1 MLCAARAIKNLLRL
15 SVQTSCRE
23 NFLCAKRACQPRNTR
38 QKDKTV
44 RFGTKNRH
52 RLQNLIP
59 FSAELQVR
67 LCRERPYLVLAPVGF
82 YAQITYHGRRLRK
95 PNLTLTRLRTE
106 RRGLLIRPTAHL
118 AGGAT
123 GFLIRPITIFHFCP
137 CQILSQSLCK
147 TRRRLRKPILSPS
160 QYIRA
165 GQICHAR
172 SCGDGETETI
182 RPSGYTS
189 LRFVACS

>member
-38 QKDKTV
+38 QKRQNSTLWHKKPPPFAKFNTI
-44 RFGTKNRH
+44 FGRATSS
-52 RLQNLIP
+52 LAP
-59 FSAELQVR
+59 
-67 LCRERPYLVLAPVGF
+67 RPYFILSPVGF

-95 PNLTLTRLRTE
+95 PNLTLT
-106 RRGLLIRPTAHL
+106 AHL

-123 GFLIRPITIFHFCP
+123 GFLIRPITIFRFCP
-137 CQILSQSLCK
+137 YRYLS
-147 TRRRLRKPILSPS
+147 RKPVFSLS

-172 SCGDGETETI
+172 SCGDGETGTI

-189 LRFVACS
+189 LRFVACSCHRNNLHKIAPLLLHCFCGGAE